1 MAPAD
6 EVVPDVAGA
15 DAYVGR
21 LRAVLASFAPEI
33 ERREQW
39 VEARLRSAH
48 MLEAAKTIRDST
60 LGFDF
65 LSYVTGVDDPDE
77 DRVDVLY
84 HLFSTRHSESLLLR
98 THVPYESPRVPS
110 VTPVWPG
117 ANWHERETSD
127 MFLVEFDGH
136 PYPKPLLLDED
147 DLRGALLKRFPV
159 REPVDMRQRFAERF
173 VDGERMPFRLR
184 PVRPEAAGV
193 LSDSDG
199 PPAEDS
205 GSSPER
211 HRQ

>member
-6 EVVPDVAGA
+6 EVGAEVAGA
-15 DAYVGR
+15 DEFVGR
-21 LRAVLASFAPEI
+21 LHEVLAPFAPEI

-39 VEARLRSAH
+39 VEARLPPAH
-48 MLEAAKTIRDST
+48 MLEAAKAIRDSK

-77 DRVDVLY
+77 NRVDVLY
-84 HLFSTRHSESLLLR
+84 HLFSTRHPESLLLR
-98 THVPYESPRVPS
+98 TRVPYDSPRLPS

-117 ANWHERETSD
+117 ANWHERETTD
-127 MFLVEFDGH
+127 MFSVEFKGH

-147 DLRGALLKRFPV
+147 ELRGALLKRVPV

-173 VDGERMPFRLR
+173 VDGQRMPFRLR

-193 LSDSDG
+193 LSDPDG
-199 PPAEDS
+199 PPPGQD
-205 GSSPER
+205 GP
-211 HRQ
+211 